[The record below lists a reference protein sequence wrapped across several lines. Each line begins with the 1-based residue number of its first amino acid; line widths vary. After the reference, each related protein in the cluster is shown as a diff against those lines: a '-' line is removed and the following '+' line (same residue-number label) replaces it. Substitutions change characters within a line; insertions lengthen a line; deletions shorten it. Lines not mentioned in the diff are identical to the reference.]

1 MKYFCNIF
9 LIYFYQEILEIYRQM
24 LIFNIFPHI
33 FLTKVAFYPVIVVAM
48 GPMEGTHNSTLG
60 IKTEFRTR

>member
-1 MKYFCNIF
+1 
-9 LIYFYQEILEIYRQM
+9 M
-24 LIFNIFPHI
+24 LLNTLRYTRITGFAQVSRIFN
-33 FLTKVAFYPVIVVAM
+33 FYLAGLLHRPQRLIVVAM